1 MTAFIEREV
10 KFESSVELY
19 GTMTVPQDDAGK
31 HPAIIIIPGSGPVDR
46 NGNIGQGKL
55 TTNLY
60 KDLATLFAEQGYVTL
75 RYDKR
80 GTGKSGGGYLS
91 TGLWDL
97 VNDAEKALL
106 FIQQYPQVDATKIVL
121 AGHSEGTVIVT
132 AVAEK
137 QEQIAGIMLLS
148 GGVDNLGE
156 ALAHQR
162 KLSYRELKSKK
173 GVIGWFFRRVI
184 DEEKQEKKVFKQM
197 KPVFDSDKDVVKI
210 QGFFKQPA
218 KWLRE
223 HYAYNTR
230 EALSKI
236 GCPVL
241 AIQGDKDPLVENEV
255 LKELPELTAG
265 PSEYYIIPDME
276 HALKEQQE
284 PRTIL
289 NYKKV
294 VKNTINKPIHPLA
307 KEKMLNWLERI

>member
-1 MTAFIEREV
+1 MNNFTELEV
-10 KFESSVELY
+10 IFESSVELY
-19 GTMTVPQDDAGK
+19 GTITLPQDEDTE
-31 HPAIIIIPGSGPVDR
+31 HPAVIIIPGSGPVDR

-60 KDLATLFAEQGYVTL
+60 QELAHLFADQGYVTL

-80 GTGKSGGGYLS
+80 GTGKSGGEYLS
-91 TGLWDL
+91 TGFWDL
-97 VNDAEKALL
+97 VHDAEEALL
-106 FIQQYPQVDATKIVL
+106 FLQQHPQVDSSKIVL

-132 AVAEK
+132 AVAERK
-137 QEQIAGIMLLS
+137 SQVAGIMLLS

-156 ALAHQR
+156 ALVHQR
-162 KLSYRELKSKK
+162 KRSYKELKSKK
-173 GVIGWFFRRVI
+173 GVMGWFFRRVI

-197 KPVFDSDKDVVKI
+197 KPVFESDKDVVKI

-236 GCPVL
+236 SCPIL

-255 LKELPELTAG
+255 LKELAELAAG

-294 VKNTINKPIHPLA
+294 VKDTINKPIHPLA
-307 KEKMLNWLERI
+307 KEKMLSWLERI